1 MRGAPR
7 LFHRG
12 LFPLGLDKFRFELL
26 QPFLRCPVG
35 FGAQRLAFDLQ
46 LHDAAADRI
55 ERLGLRVDR
64 DAHARG
70 RLVNQ
75 IDRLVGKAAVAD
87 IASAKLHRPDD
98 RRVSDAHPV
107 MHLVAA
113 LDAAQDRHGVLGR
126 GFVDRHRLK
135 APGERR
141 VLLDVAAVFV
151 GRGGTDAA
159 QLAARQGRLQHVG
172 RVDAAIDAAG
182 ANQHVQFVDE
192 DDDAAGRGLDFAENR
207 LQPLLELAAEFG
219 AGQDQR

>member
-12 LFPLGLDKFRFELL
+12 LFLVGLDKFRFELL

-75 IDRLVGKAAVAD
+75 IDRLVGKAPVAD
-87 IASAKLHRPDD
+87 IASAKLHRPDN
-98 RRVSDAHPV
+98 RRVGDAYAV
-107 MHLVAA
+107 MQFVAA
-113 LDAAQDRHGVLGR
+113 LQPAQDRHRVLGGR
-126 GFVDRHRLK
+126 LVDRDRLET
-135 APGERR
+135 PGERC

-151 GRGGTDAA
+151 RRRRADAA
-159 QLAARQGRLQHVG
+159 QLAARQSRLQHVG
-172 RVDAAIDAAG
+172 GVDAAIDAAG
-182 ANQHVQFVDE
+182 ADQHVQFVDE
-192 DDDAAGRGLDFAENR
+192 DDDAARRGLDFAQYG

-219 AGQDQR
+219 AGEDQR